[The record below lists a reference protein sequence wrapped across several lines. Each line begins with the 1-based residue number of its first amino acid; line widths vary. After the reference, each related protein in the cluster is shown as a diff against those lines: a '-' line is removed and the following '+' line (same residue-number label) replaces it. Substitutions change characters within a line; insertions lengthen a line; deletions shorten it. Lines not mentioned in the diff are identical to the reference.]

1 MSQHIIILGRTRGQQ
16 SMNYKRKD
24 VTAQSAQ
31 PVIFRDQH
39 EDTGAER
46 CRCQP
51 LSSLHT
57 VPQAAIGQDED
68 DIDCDKITPATS
80 ELSVSIRMQLSNF
93 FPHTTSLSM
102 LLLHASQLE
111 HIHIS
116 PQTALLHKRLH
127 YHAPP
132 GFLEQVLVNV
142 RRTIRD
148 SDQILIH
155 KGVGAAIIFPDVD
168 QQGIF
173 NILERVYRSVS
184 LLQAE
189 TVIPPLKRET
199 DVVMGVGSYP
209 EDGSS
214 LEHLLYRAS
223 ITARRFTLRPAIT
236 TQLWSATPHEPGE
249 TEASIHAQTRQQV
262 YSSQALSDTQTQLH
276 AIKTHVSIPYMQ
288 LPAQLP
294 TRLKHLIPYSVACE
308 LRCAPV
314 GRDHHCLTVA
324 MIDPTDRSSIDTLCQ
339 LTGLTIYPV
348 SCDADA
354 LDALLMYKW

>member
-1 MSQHIIILGRTRGQQ
+1 MGQQ
-16 SMNYKRKD
+16 NMNYKRKD
-24 VTAQSAQ
+24 FAAQSAQ
-31 PVIFRDQH
+31 SITFRDQR
-39 EDTGAER
+39 ENIEGER

-51 LSSLHT
+51 LSSLHS
-57 VPQAAIGQDED
+57 VPQPVTGQVSQDED
-68 DIDCDKITPATS
+68 DIDCDKVTPATP
-80 ELSVSIRMQLSNF
+80 ELNTSIRMQLSNF
-93 FPHTTSLSM
+93 FPRTSSLSM

-116 PQTALLHKRLH
+116 PQTAVLHKRLR

-132 GFLEQVLVNV
+132 SFLEQVLVNV

-155 KGVGAAIIFPDVD
+155 KAVGAAIIFPDVD

-173 NILERVYRSVS
+173 NILERVYRSIS

-199 DVVMGVGSYP
+199 DIVMGVGSYP

-214 LEHLLYRAS
+214 LEHLLYRVS

-236 TQLWSATPHEPGE
+236 AQLWNVTPHEQGE
-249 TEASIHAQTRQQV
+249 TQSPFHPHLRQSV
-262 YSSQALSDTQTQLH
+262 HSSQSGQALSDTQTQLH
-276 AIKTHVSIPYMQ
+276 SIKVHITIPYMQ

-294 TRLKHLIPYSVACE
+294 TRLKQLIPYSVACE

-324 MIDPTDRSSIDTLCQ
+324 MIDPTDSSSIHTLSE

-348 SCDADA
+348 SCDGDA
-354 LDALLMYKW
+354 LDALLMNKW

>member
-1 MSQHIIILGRTRGQQ
+1 
-16 SMNYKRKD
+16 MNYKRKE
-24 VTAQSAQ
+24 VTTQPAQS
-31 PVIFRDQH
+31 VTLHDQH
-39 EDTGAER
+39 AHRDHRENAEVEC

-57 VPQAAIGQDED
+57 VPPPEMEQGED
-68 DIDCDKITPATS
+68 DIDYDKVTPATS
-80 ELSVSIRMQLSNF
+80 ELNTSIRMQLSNF
-93 FPHTTSLSM
+93 FPRTTSLSM
-102 LLLHASQLE
+102 LLFHASQLE

-116 PQTALLHKRLH
+116 PQTAVLHKRLR
-127 YHAPP
+127 YHPP
-132 GFLEQVLVNV
+132 PSFLEQVLVNV

-173 NILERVYRSVS
+173 NILERVYRNVS

-199 DVVMGVGSYP
+199 DIVMGVGSYP
-209 EDGSS
+209 EDGPS
-214 LEHLLYRAS
+214 LEHLLHHVS

-236 TQLWSATPHEPGE
+236 TQLWSVTIHEQE
-249 TEASIHAQTRQQV
+249 EAQASITTRQQMS
-262 YSSQALSDTQTQLH
+262 SSQSPADTQTQLH
-276 AIKTHVSIPYMQ
+276 AIKTHINIPHMQ

-294 TRLKHLIPYSVACE
+294 ARLKQLIPYSVACK

-314 GRDHHCLTVA
+314 GRNHHCLTVA
-324 MIDPTDRSSIDTLCQ
+324 MLNPTDKSSIQTLRE

-348 SCDADA
+348 SCNVDA
-354 LDALLMYKW
+354 LDALLMNKW